1 MINSLTKYADFP
13 ARAALSAIFIISGIG
28 KITAYEG
35 TQGYMESFGVPG
47 IFLAPTILAE
57 IVGGLAIL
65 VGYKARYAALILA
78 GFSIAAAIMFHADFS
93 DQIQQIMFL
102 KNIAIAGGL
111 LLLAKSG
118 APGLS
123 VDAMGKSTQA

>member
-1 MINSLTKYADFP
+1 MFNILTKYADLP

-28 KITAYEG
+28 KISAFAG
-35 TQGYMESFGVPG
+35 TQAYMESSGVPG
-47 IFLAPTILAE
+47 ILLAPTIAAE
-57 IVGGLAIL
+57 ILGGLAIL
-65 VGYKARYAALILA
+65 IGFKTRTAALILA
-78 GFSIAAAIMFHADFS
+78 IFSIAAAIMFHTDFS

-118 APGLS
+118 APGQSISGLIKPIE
-123 VDAMGKSTQA
+123 A